1 MVGNALQS
9 SLEIALRRQRVGLA
23 LHDLRHHPR
32 RHQVG
37 LVELRHG
44 GLVVGDGFL
53 HRLVERTE
61 PETSQPEPE
70 ADEEPEQRSNA
81 ELIDAILDML
91 GDTELTSDNIIDNCR
106 FFAEIL
112 QQRFPLP
119 QDTRLVATLMHEL
132 QKAEG

>member
-1 MVGNALQS
+1 MIDARAA
-9 SLEIALRRQRVGLA
+9 IAKAQG
-23 LHDLRHHPR
+23 
-32 RHQVG
+32 
-37 LVELRHG
+37 
-44 GLVVGDGFL
+44 
-53 HRLVERTE
+53 TE
-61 PETSQPEPE
+61 PETTQPEP
-70 ADEEPEQRSNA
+70 AQDSEPEQRSNA